1 MIKPYFMCCAGHTCI
16 SGVERFGLAPHVSH
30 DSVGTPPSSQL
41 FLVRAP
47 RWCAVRT
54 GRQACGAIGNTT
66 WEDAAAA
73 APCSEWAGQTLLG
86 RAGKSYTAVVNT
98 YVDDCFLTSY
108 RVGMLA
114 EAVDAIRRGRMVVV
128 TDDADRENEGD
139 LVIAADAV
147 TAESIAFMAVHGRGL
162 ICVAMEPRRLDA
174 LELAPMVA
182 GGGAETNF
190 AVSIDLDIARSTGI
204 SAADRAA
211 TIRRAVDAN
220 SVASDFRRPGHV
232 FPLRYTPGGVLAR
245 RGHTE
250 ASVDLARLAGR
261 TPAGVICEILN
272 DDGTMARGAALR
284 SFAEC
289 HGLPMV
295 SVAELAEYLGANPQW
310 ADQSAPGSDAVVRL
324 AAETVLPSRYGDWRT
339 LGFRGGDGLE
349 YVVLMRGN
357 PGVDRPALVRLHS
370 ECLTGDALGSARC
383 DCGEQLQMS
392 MRCISDEGAGAVVY
406 IRGHEGRGIGLL
418 PKLRAYAL
426 QDQGFDTV
434 DANLALGYSSDSREY
449 SGAAAVLRT
458 VGLGRVR
465 LLTNNTRK
473 VTGLQDN
480 GIDVTERLPLLTT
493 PSSQNLHYLWTKQT
507 RMGHVLGGQH
517 GLTPPAAELPTRL
530 PS

>member
-1 MIKPYFMCCAGHTCI
+1 
-16 SGVERFGLAPHVSH
+16 
-30 DSVGTPPSSQL
+30 
-41 FLVRAP
+41 
-47 RWCAVRT
+47 
-54 GRQACGAIGNTT
+54 
-66 WEDAAAA
+66 
-73 APCSEWAGQTLLG
+73 
-86 RAGKSYTAVVNT
+86 
-98 YVDDCFLTSY
+98 
-108 RVGMLA
+108 MLA
-114 EAVDAIRRGRMVVV
+114 EAVDAIRGGRMVVV

-147 TAESIAFMAVHGRGL
+147 TSESIAFMAVQGRGL

-190 AVSIDLDIARSTGI
+190 AMSIDLDVPGSTGI

-211 TIRRAVDAN
+211 TIRRAIDAS

-272 DDGTMARGAALR
+272 DDGTMARGAVLR
-284 SFAEC
+284 SFAEWY
-289 HGLPMV
+289 GLPMI
-295 SVAELAEYLGANPQW
+295 SVAELADHLRANPQW
-310 ADQSAPGSDAVVRL
+310 ADQPGAGGDAVVRL
-324 AAETVLPSRYGDWRT
+324 AAETVLPSRYGDWRAF
-339 LGFRGGDGLE
+339 GFRGGDGLE
-349 YVVLMRGN
+349 YVVLVRGN
-357 PGVDRPALVRLHS
+357 PGAAGPALVRLHS

-392 MRCISDEGAGAVVY
+392 MRQISDEGAGAVVY

-426 QDQGFDTV
+426 QDQGLDTV
-434 DANLALGYSSDSREY
+434 DANLALGYRSDSREY
-449 SGAAAVLRT
+449 AGAAAVLRT
-458 VGLGRVR
+458 LGLGRVR
-465 LLTNNTRK
+465 LLTNNARK
-473 VTGLQDN
+473 VTGLRDN
-480 GIDVTERLPLLTT
+480 GIDVTERIPLITT
-493 PSSQNLHYLWTKQT
+493 PSSDNLHYLWTKQT
-507 RMGHVLGGQH
+507 RMGHALGGRH
-517 GLTPPAAELPTRL
+517 GLKSTGTQVSTRS